1 MNMKIVSI
9 IAIFYA
15 TFSAQAQLNPFLG
28 IVPLDACDFSDSCA
42 YVVIPNSS
50 TNIWVRGE
58 SQKSILTSTGGVM
71 ITDSVNSYPNETN
84 ATFEIHWPS
93 WNQYPLSLI
102 MSFHHSM
109 DSDSLLDGG
118 IIEVSRD
125 YGATWINVIDDQTN
139 MLFLSNE
146 LYTSTDTLYTG
157 EKGFSGTYTDRYTEL
172 EWVWIFPIK
181 DLPTDTMYYRFRF
194 ISDTVNSGKEGWMIS
209 DISFSFVDLG
219 SGIEELTL
227 FDFTIAP
234 NPSNGLIEIN
244 SSSEV
249 EKAILRDVTGNI
261 VQTELLGNK
270 KVLNYSGLSKGN
282 YFLQLQSSD
291 QHLSQ
296 VKHLIID

>member
-1 MNMKIVSI
+1 
-9 IAIFYA
+9 
-15 TFSAQAQLNPFLG
+15 
-28 IVPLDACDFSDSCA
+28 
-42 YVVIPNSS
+42 
-50 TNIWVRGE
+50 
-58 SQKSILTSTGGVM
+58 M
-71 ITDSVNSYPNETN
+71 ITDSVFTYPNGTN
-84 ATFEIHWPS
+84 ASFEIHWPA

-102 MSFHHSM
+102 MRFHHSM

-125 YGATWINVIDDQTN
+125 HGTTWTNVIDDQTN

-157 EKGFSGTYTDRYTEL
+157 EKGFSGTYTDHYTEL
-172 EWVWIFPIK
+172 EWVWVFPIK

-194 ISDTVNSGKEGWMIS
+194 ISDTVNSEKEGWMIS

-227 FDFTIAP
+227 FDFSVAP

-244 SSSEV
+244 GSSEV

-270 KVLNYSGLSKGN
+270 KGTVLKSK
-282 YFLQLQSSD
+282 
-291 QHLSQ
+291 
-296 VKHLIID
+296 